1 MTVLVLAGLGP
12 TFKGQD
18 YLAGSLFDV
27 GGRVTGVP
35 VGHPGHGLA
44 LDELRIVRDG
54 QGSTA
59 LLRTRVEPQLTTVVL
74 VLRAAL
80 EAAGI
85 DYEWFDLLRLWA
97 GTGRPESDPT
107 VVLLSTTFIWNRS
120 LLAQAMAWIRQHCP
134 DVPVVCGGQYSN
146 LKYREILA
154 DHPEVVAVVRG
165 DGEDSIAPLVR
176 VLEHGGDLTAVP
188 NIVLRAGRDG
198 DFRIS
203 PLHYV
208 DIEAIPSPS
217 LSGTYRMMPY
227 ESMRGCPFSC
237 KFCSYPAASPT
248 WRYKSATKIADDW
261 RGYARRNGTH
271 RIRALDSTF
280 TVPPRR
286 LRELVELLPTVG
298 VNWEAY
304 SRANSISGPDL
315 VHGLVESGCVRLT
328 IGMESMSDRT
338 LALMHKQVRVR
349 DNTKAHELL
358 GASTI
363 EPRMSFMVGYPGE
376 RPEDFAATSAF
387 ITGELTGHFNLFV
400 FSFTDETM
408 PVWADAAQAQL
419 KFADRDDPDRE
430 WSHIGMDSQTAWSLQ
445 RATLDAARTASD
457 TAVLLQWQSKY
468 ELPLIPDTS
477 AAANLRAEKAIERLG
492 MICRDTPPGPQREGR
507 LTQVLSTLDELGVA
521 RWCAPGR
528 LAPLVAARATAGVG
542 RTGSK
547 HMG

>member
-18 YLAGSLFDV
+18 YLAGSLFDA
-27 GGRVTGVP
+27 GARVTDVP
-35 VGHPGHGLA
+35 TGHPGHDLA

-54 QGSTA
+54 KESTA
-59 LLRTRVEPQLTTVVL
+59 LLRPRIDPQLTTVVL

-85 DYEWFDLLRLWA
+85 DYEWFDLERLWW
-97 GTGRPESDPT
+97 GEGRPASDPT
-107 VVLLSTTFIWNRS
+107 VVLLSTTFIWNTS
-120 LLAQAMAWIRQHCP
+120 LLNQALAWIREHCP
-134 DVPVVCGGQYSN
+134 GVPVVCGGQYSN
-146 LKYREILA
+146 LKYRDILA

-165 DGEDSIAPLVR
+165 DGEDSIAPLVHA
-176 VLEHGGDLTAVP
+176 LERDGDLSAVP
-188 NIVLRAGRDG
+188 NIVLRGERDG

-217 LSGTYRMMPY
+217 ISGTYRMMPY

-237 KFCSYPAASPT
+237 KFCSYPAASPK
-248 WRYKSATKIADDW
+248 WRYKSAAKIADDW
-261 RGYARRNGTH
+261 HGYARSNGTR

-286 LRELVELLPTVG
+286 LKELVELLPAVG

-315 VHGLVESGCVRLT
+315 VHALADSGCVRLT

-349 DNTKAHELL
+349 DNMKAHELL
-358 GASTI
+358 STSPI

-387 ITGELTGHFNLFV
+387 ITEELTGHFNLFV

-408 PVWADAAQAQL
+408 PVWGDAAQAQL
-419 KFADRDDPDRE
+419 TFADPADPDRE

-445 RATLDAARTASD
+445 RTTLDAARNASD
-457 TAVLLQWQSKY
+457 TAVLLQWQSRY
-468 ELPLIPDTS
+468 ELPLIPAKSD
-477 AAANLRAEKAIERLG
+477 AQNLRAEKAVERLG

-521 RWCAPGR
+521 RR
-528 LAPLVAARATAGVG
+528 RARADS
-542 RTGSK
+542 GSAT
-547 HMG
+547 